1 MLKKFTLLCIVFL
14 MFSALAIASED
25 YEESDDNQVIE
36 DHDKNEE
43 HDDKKNDEHDD
54 KKNEEEEEEEEEED
68 EEEPISYHITSE
80 AWLDI
85 GVKNSKDD
93 NKTAEHLGR
102 ITIGLFGDICPMAA
116 TNFAQLAKGVKRDK
130 KKLGFKGAPFHRI
143 IKDFVIQSGDITVGD
158 GTGSMSIYGER
169 FIDENFQLSHRSAGW
184 VSSANYGED
193 TNGSQFFIT
202 LVPARW
208 LDNHHVVF
216 GRVVSGMSVVRQI
229 EHMKVHKGTS
239 LPKKWIEITDSG
251 IKKVN
256 RYELTEEQLDTPG
269 DIHDY

>member
-1 MLKKFTLLCIVFL
+1 MPDAVSIDITPIKIGDKVRVTDLSVSGLNFL
-14 MFSALAIASED
+14 DPKNAVVVGVQTAR
-25 YEESDDNQVIE
+25 VII
-36 DHDKNEE
+36 
-43 HDDKKNDEHDD
+43 
-54 KKNEEEEEEEEEED
+54 EEEEEEED
-68 EEEPISYHITSE
+68 EEEDISYHITSE

-158 GTGSMSIYGER
+158 GTGSMSIYGEK

-216 GRVVSGMSVVRQI
+216 ECVQFV
-229 EHMKVHKGTS
+229 
-239 LPKKWIEITDSG
+239 
-251 IKKVN
+251 
-256 RYELTEEQLDTPG
+256 
-269 DIHDY
+269 